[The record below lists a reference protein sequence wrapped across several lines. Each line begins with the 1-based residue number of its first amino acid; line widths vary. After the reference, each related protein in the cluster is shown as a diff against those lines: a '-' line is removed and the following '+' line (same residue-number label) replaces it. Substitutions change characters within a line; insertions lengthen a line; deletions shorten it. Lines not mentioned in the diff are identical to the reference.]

1 MKYIITDNPKEED
14 INVILNNLMQYN
26 LSHIELREV
35 KPLAI
40 FVNDENSNKIGGISA
55 ETHGNWLEIS
65 YLWVDEKLR
74 GKKVGSKL
82 LNDVEAEALKRGCKY
97 SFVDTFSF
105 QAKDFYLKSGYKEVF
120 TLEEYPLTSKRHY
133 FVKQLI

>member
-14 INVILNNLMQYN
+14 IKIILYNLIQYN
-26 LSHIELREV
+26 LSHIELKEV

-40 FVNDENSNKIGGISA
+40 FVNDENSNQIGGISA

-65 YLWVDEKLR
+65 FLWVDEKLR
-74 GKKVGSKL
+74 GQKVGSKL
-82 LNDVEAEALKRGCKY
+82 LKDIEAESLKRGCKY